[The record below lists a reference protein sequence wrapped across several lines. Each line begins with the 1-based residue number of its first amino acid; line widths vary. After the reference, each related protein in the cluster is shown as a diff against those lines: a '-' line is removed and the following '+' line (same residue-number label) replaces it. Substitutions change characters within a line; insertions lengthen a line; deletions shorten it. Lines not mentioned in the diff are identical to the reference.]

1 MNLKEKIT
9 NLREDKRGVSPV
21 IGVIMMIA
29 IVVIIAAVVA
39 AFAYGII
46 GGVNKAPSTALV
58 VEGVKASASAVDMK
72 IFHHG
77 GDTITAA
84 FNDTAVGNGE
94 ALSNKWA
101 NLEVKLNGATVGTS
115 STAKDGNGD
124 GNVTAG
130 GDLTGLTMNGTHF
143 DKSSWKPHFQSGDM
157 MTVTFCSLTTE
168 DTIIIL
174 HVPSESILQRVTV
187 M

>member
-1 MNLKEKIT
+1 M
-9 NLREDKRGVSPV
+9 NLREKISLKEDNRGVSPV

-58 VEGVKASASAVDMK
+58 VEGVRPGSGVNVS

-77 GDTITAA
+77 GDSITEA
-84 FNDTAVGNGE
+84 FNATAVPNAGD
-94 ALSNKWA
+94 ASTKWA
-101 NLEVKLNGATVGTS
+101 NIEVKLNGATLGGTNDQTNKTITGGTMMGLWMNDTYCG
-115 STAKDGNGD
+115 STWNDIM
-124 GNVTAG
+124 T
-130 GDLTGLTMNGTHF
+130 
-143 DKSSWKPHFQSGDM
+143 SGDVVKIKF
-157 MTVTFCSLTTE
+157 TKLEPDDSIV
-168 DTIIIL
+168 IL
-174 HVPSESILQRVTV
+174 HTPSDSILQRVTV